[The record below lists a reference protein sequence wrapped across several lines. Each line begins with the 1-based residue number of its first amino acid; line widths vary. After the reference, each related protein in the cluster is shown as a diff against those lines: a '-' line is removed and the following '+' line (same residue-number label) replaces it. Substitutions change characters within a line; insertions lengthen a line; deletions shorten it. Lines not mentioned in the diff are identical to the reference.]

1 VKRSRLLAA
10 AIAAASMAPLVT
22 HRGLAQRAPEPTY
35 ERPVV
40 TVGSGPQRLAIDA
53 GLLTAGAPFRVL
65 RRGER
70 SYAEGGLTDLRLVAE
85 GGRPVPYLLV
95 HSSSPEREWVG
106 GRLLNIAATKKSSG
120 FEVDL
125 GTPSAVDMIRV
136 EGLPVPHLKRLTL
149 EGSGDRERWTMLV
162 AEGTLFDLP
171 DEQLRQDTLGFT
183 PGPYRYFRVT
193 WNDANSGRVPNPRA
207 VAARRVSIAPP
218 PPAATLT
225 ASIERR
231 PSEPGISRY
240 RVQLPGTRLPIV
252 ALDLDV
258 GSGVAGGH
266 VYRRAIVSES
276 RFAGFEAAPV
286 ELGRAMLSRVVRDG
300 LTASALRVPVAVPA
314 EAEIE
319 LTIDDGANEPLD
331 LRGMSV
337 VLAELPWIYFEA
349 PAGTV
354 TAQSG
359 DLTLPKPQYDLE
371 AVRSSVDLT
380 KVPEAKWGD
389 DGTTRLTIAKAAG
402 APSTLAPS
410 AGAALDPA
418 AFRFS
423 RAVQFSPDAGETSVG
438 LFALPLDAHAL
449 AHSRGPASR
458 FADVRVV
465 DGSSQQIPYLLE
477 RRNEPLSVDL
487 AVTPAA
493 DSQAQGLTM
502 PAGSRQRSVYV
513 VALPFANL
521 PSSSLVLETSAR
533 VFQRTVTIGVD
544 RKPDRNR
551 RDAYFEVRA
560 AETWRHAD
568 DQTPARPL
576 LLRVETM
583 PETQL
588 FLVVEEGD
596 NAPLPI
602 TKARL
607 LLPSYRVRFFHA
619 GNALLRLTYGR
630 DDLQPPQYDL
640 ALLAPRVMGARATE
654 ISAAPPGSVP
664 LSSPASFASPRTF
677 WVVLTGAVLVLL
689 ALLVRLIRGQ
699 GEAGI

>member
-1 VKRSRLLAA
+1 MKRTTLLFA
-10 AIAAASMAPLVT
+10 AIAFSMVPHV
-22 HRGLAQRAPEPTY
+22 GVAQRPAEPTY

-40 TVGSGPQRLAIDA
+40 TVGPGPQRLAIDA

-70 SYAEGGLTDLRLVAE
+70 SYAEDGLTDLRLVAE

-95 HSSSPEREWVG
+95 HSSSPEREWIG
-106 GRLLNIAATKKSSG
+106 GSLLNVAATKKSSG

-125 GTPSAVDMIRV
+125 GAPSAVDMIRV

-171 DEQLRQDTLGFT
+171 DQQLRQNTLGFT

-193 WNDANSGRVPNPRA
+193 WNDANSGRVPNPSA
-207 VAARRVSIAPP
+207 VAARRVSIVPP

-240 RVQLPGTRLPIV
+240 RVRLPGTRLPIV

-331 LRGMSV
+331 LRAVSV

-354 TAQSG
+354 TAQAG
-359 DLTLPKPQYDLE
+359 DRTLPKPQYDLE

-389 DGTTRLTIAKAAG
+389 GGTARLTITKAAG

-423 RAVQFSPDAGETSVG
+423 RAVQFSPEAGDTAVG

-449 AHSRGPASR
+449 AHTRGPVSR
-458 FADVRVV
+458 FADVRLL
-465 DGSSQQIPYLLE
+465 DGSSQQLPYLLE
-477 RRNEPLSVDL
+477 RRNEPLSIDL
-487 AVTPAA
+487 AVKPAS
-493 DSQAQGLTM
+493 DSQAQGIKM

-513 VALPFANL
+513 VMLPYANL

-533 VFQRTVTIGVD
+533 VFQRTITIGID
-544 RKPDRNR
+544 RQPDRNH

-607 LLPSYRVRFFHA
+607 LLPSYRLRFFHA

-654 ISAAPPGSVP
+654 ISAAPPGGVP
-664 LSSPASFASPRTF
+664 LASPASFASPRTF

-689 ALLVRLIRGQ
+689 ALIVRLIRGQ
-699 GEAGI
+699 GEQAGG

>member
-1 VKRSRLLAA
+1 
-10 AIAAASMAPLVT
+10 
-22 HRGLAQRAPEPTY
+22 
-35 ERPVV
+35 
-40 TVGSGPQRLAIDA
+40 
-53 GLLTAGAPFRVL
+53 
-65 RRGER
+65 
-70 SYAEGGLTDLRLVAE
+70 LTDLRLVAD
-85 GGRPVPYLLV
+85 GGRPVPYLLI
-95 HSSSPEREWVG
+95 HSSSPEREWIG
-106 GRLLNIAATKKSSG
+106 GSLLNVAATKKSSG

-125 GTPSAVDMIRV
+125 GAPSAVDMIRV

-171 DEQLRQDTLGFT
+171 DEQLRQNTLGFT

-193 WNDANSGRVPNPRA
+193 WNDANSGRVPNPSA

-240 RVQLPGTRLPIV
+240 RVKLPGTRLPIV
-252 ALDLDV
+252 SLDLDV

-266 VYRRAIVSES
+266 VYRRAIVTES

-286 ELGRAMLSRVVRDG
+286 ELGRAMLSRVIRDG
-300 LTASALRVPVAVPA
+300 LTASALRVPIAVPA

-319 LTIDDGANEPLD
+319 LTIEDGANEPLD
-331 LRGMSV
+331 LKGVSV

-349 PAGTV
+349 PAGAV
-354 TAQSG
+354 RAQAG
-359 DLTLPKPQYDLE
+359 DRTLPKPQYDLE
-371 AVRSSVDLT
+371 AVRSSVDLE
-380 KVPEAKWGD
+380 KVPEAKWG
-389 DGTTRLTIAKAAG
+389 GPSTMRITAVAG
-402 APSTLAPS
+402 ASSSVAPS

-423 RAVQFSPDAGETSVG
+423 RAVQFSPEAVETAVG

-449 AHSRGPASR
+449 AHTRGPASR
-458 FADVRVV
+458 FADMRLL

-487 AVTPAA
+487 AVGPAP
-493 DSQAQGLTM
+493 DSQAPELKQ

-513 VALPFANL
+513 VTLPYANL
-521 PSSSLVLETSAR
+521 PSSTLVLETSAR
-533 VFQRTVTIGVD
+533 VFQRTVQIGVE
-544 RKPDRNR
+544 RQPDRSR
-551 RDAYFEVRA
+551 REAYFDVRA

-568 DQTPARPL
+568 EQTPARPL
-576 LLRVETM
+576 PLRVETM
-583 PETQL
+583 PETRL
-588 FLVVEEGD
+588 YLVVDEGD

-607 LLPSYRVRFFHA
+607 LLPSFRLRFFHA
-619 GNALLRLTYGR
+619 DGTGVRLLYGR
-630 DDLQPPQYDL
+630 QDLQPPQYDL
-640 ALLAPRVMGARATE
+640 ALLAPRVMGATARE
-654 ISAAPPGSVP
+654 ISAAPDTGANVNSAPAVHRSV
-664 LSSPASFASPRTF
+664 TTIF
-677 WVVLTGAVLVLL
+677 WVALSLSVLVLL
-689 ALLVRLIRGQ
+689 GLIVKLIRGQ
-699 GEAGI
+699 GDAAGGENGSGFGL